1 MSYPKNADTPK
12 AVTVGSVILIADG
25 TVQTSDCSVRVSLD
39 GGVWGAGDGTLAY
52 DATSGVVTY
61 APTQAETNGAVL
73 KIAVYKAL
81 CIGCSTTVLMDL
93 QTGDAYALGVA
104 GVHISVGTA
113 AGQINV
119 SGGVVPASGN
129 WNVGKT
135 GYTLTTQNWNVGKD
149 GYALA
154 STGLNQISTW
164 NVTIQ
169 AVNVCG
175 SLSGTVTVGSFGTA
189 QLGAANFGDGALNGK
204 GDWNTTTPPTASA
217 IKTAIEAAGSSLAT
231 IITSVGVIQAK
242 TDTIGT
248 VEMTAVSPTI
258 VDDTFTIYAGDDYA
272 DADGRALTVTGVD
285 ASDFD
290 LEASGVEVVFRLL
303 KWTDYRQDDTTEAE
317 LEATATVDEV
327 DGDGLATLSVELTAD
342 QTGALATSPPQPE
355 KNYAFQWI
363 ATLESGR
370 TVLLASGRM
379 TVVKRLTDAS

>member
-1 MSYPKNADTPK
+1 MSKYLGDFAADATVRVYFTTNAADGGRESPSDTFEVADFRIYKNGVATARSSQAGWTYDNEVDAMTGAHCLSIDLSDDTD
-12 AVTVGSVILIADG
+12 AGFYAAGSEYAVILYPDETVDSQSIAAVLG
-25 TVQTSDCSVRVSLD
+25 QFSIER
-39 GGVWGAGDGTLAY
+39 
-52 DATSGVVTY
+52 
-61 APTQAETNGAVL
+61 TNGA
-73 KIAVYKAL
+73 
-81 CIGCSTTVLMDL
+81 TVL
-93 QTGDAYALGVA
+93 
-104 GVHISVGTA
+104 
-113 AGQINV
+113 
-119 SGGVVPASGN
+119 
-129 WNVGKT
+129 
-135 GYTLTTQNWNVGKD
+135 
-149 GYALA
+149 
-154 STGLNQISTW
+154 
-164 NVTIQ
+164 
-169 AVNVCG
+169 
-175 SLSGTVTVGSFGTA
+175 
-189 QLGAANFGDGALNGK
+189 
-204 GDWNTTTPPTASA
+204 A
-217 IKTAIEAAGSSLAT
+217 IK
-231 IITSVGVIQAK
+231 AK

-258 VDDTFTIYAGDDYA
+258 VNDTFTIYAGDDYA